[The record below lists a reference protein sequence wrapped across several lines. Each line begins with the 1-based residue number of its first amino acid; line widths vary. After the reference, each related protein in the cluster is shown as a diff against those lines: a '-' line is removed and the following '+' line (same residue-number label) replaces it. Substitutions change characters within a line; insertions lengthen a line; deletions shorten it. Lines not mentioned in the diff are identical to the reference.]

1 MPNEPRVRIPA
12 KPAFPPSIPSVR
24 GPARGPLGRRPALLS
39 ARRST
44 ARVPEPRGQEA
55 RGQGVGTTPE
65 RATAARSSASM
76 AVGTL
81 VSRILGLIKGVVLGI
96 AIADTTVA
104 DVFEG
109 SNYLPNI
116 IFLLVAGGVFN
127 AVLIPQIAKASRQP
141 DRGSEFI
148 SRLLTLG
155 VTGLLVLTVIVTA
168 LVVPIMGTLTS
179 FSGGQLKLAITF
191 GLFLLPQIFFYGLYS
206 LLGQI
211 LNAHNAFKVY
221 AWAPVVNNV
230 VAIAG
235 LLMFILV
242 AGSSRSHQH
251 TVDNWTMTQTLL
263 LAGTATL
270 GIVVQS
276 TVLVIPVKRLGLKL
290 RPKFGLRGTGLGATA
305 KIASWTMGTMVIG
318 QLSYLVVL
326 RVATIS
332 SGSKPDGAGGGG
344 SHIPGIYE
352 LNRATE
358 LYIMPHSIIA
368 LSIATVMF
376 TAMARA
382 AAAHDFTRLRSS
394 LSAALRTTGVATVFA
409 SIALIVLSGPLGM
422 LFGGNSEISGRQIA
436 IALAILAIGAPFF
449 SVYFILN
456 RVHYALEDARTPFL
470 IQCIVVATSVAMV
483 LASAALPPPLIIY
496 GLAVSYT
503 LNNFIGPFLSHHYLK
518 KRLGNYGGG
527 LILRAYMRFLAA
539 ALVAGVVGLV
549 ALRFFG
555 GSTPT
560 GFLWT
565 SITASLVTLAVVGS
579 AMAAV
584 YFVMLKVLRVR
595 ELDDVLAPLLSKVRS
610 RMTSNG

>member
-1 MPNEPRVRIPA
+1 MSNEPRVRIPA
-12 KPAFPPSIPSVR
+12 KPAFPPSNAPVR
-24 GPARGPLGRRPALLS
+24 GTAQATVRRITGVPSGRPPAGGAPQ
-39 ARRST
+39 RST
-44 ARVPEPRGQEA
+44 
-55 RGQGVGTTPE
+55 T
-65 RATAARSSASM
+65 ARSSASM

-81 VSRILGLIKGVVLGI
+81 ISRILGLVKGVVLGI

-155 VTGLLVLTVIVTA
+155 VTGLLALTVIVTA
-168 LVVPIMGTLTS
+168 LVAPIMEAFTS
-179 FSGGQLKLAITF
+179 FSGGQLRLAITF

-211 LNAHNAFKVY
+211 LNAHNAFRVY

-235 LLMFILV
+235 LLAFILV
-242 AGSSRSHQH
+242 AGSSRTHQH
-251 TVDNWTMTQTLL
+251 TVDNWTTTETLL

-276 TVLVIPVKRLGLKL
+276 AVLLIPVKRLGLEL
-290 RPKFGLRGTGLGATA
+290 RPRFGLRGTGLGLTA
-305 KIASWTMGTMVIG
+305 KIAGWTMGTMVIG

-332 SGSKPDGAGGGG
+332 AGSKPDGAASGAGG
-344 SHIPGIYE
+344 IPGIYE
-352 LNRATE
+352 FNRATE

-382 AAAHDFTRLRSS
+382 AAAHDFSGLRSS

-422 LFGGNSEISGRQIA
+422 LFGGNSQISGRQIA
-436 IALAILAIGAPFF
+436 ITLAILAIGAPFF

-456 RVHYALEDARTPFL
+456 RVLYALEDARTPFI

-483 LASAALPPPLIIY
+483 LGAAALPPRLIIY

-518 KRLGNYGGG
+518 RRLGNYGGG
-527 LILRAYMRFLAA
+527 RILQAYMRFLAA
-539 ALVAGVVGLV
+539 ALVAGVAGEL
-549 ALRFFG
+549 ALRVFG
-555 GSTPT
+555 SSSPD
-560 GFLWT
+560 GFMWT
-565 SITASLVTLAVVGS
+565 SITASFVTLAVVGPV
-579 AMAAV
+579 MAVV
-584 YFVMLKVLRVR
+584 YFLMLKVLRVH
-595 ELDDVLAPLLSKVRS
+595 EIDDVVGPILAKVRS
-610 RMTSNG
+610 RISPQG

>member
-1 MPNEPRVRIPA
+1 MSNEQRVRIPA
-12 KPAFPPSIPSVR
+12 KPAFPPSNA
-24 GPARGPLGRRPALLS
+24 PARGAAQATARRLLGRGPEGTPDGRDVETMPA
-39 ARRST
+39 REST
-44 ARVPEPRGQEA
+44 
-55 RGQGVGTTPE
+55 
-65 RATAARSSASM
+65 ARSSASM

-168 LVVPIMGTLTS
+168 LVVPIMGTFTS

-270 GIVVQS
+270 GILVQS
-276 TVLVIPVKRLGLKL
+276 AVLVIPVKRLGLKL
-290 RPKFGLRGTGLGATA
+290 RPRFGLRGTGLGATA
-305 KIASWTMGTMVIG
+305 KIAGWTMGTMVIG

-332 SGSKPDGAGGGG
+332 SGSKPDGAGGG

-352 LNRATE
+352 FNRATE

-382 AAAHDFTRLRSS
+382 AAARDFTGLRSS

-422 LFGGNSEISGRQIA
+422 LFGGNSELSGRQIA

-456 RVHYALEDARTPFL
+456 RVLYALEDARTPFV
-470 IQCIVVATSVAMV
+470 IQCVVVATSVAMV
-483 LASAALPPPLIIY
+483 LGASALPPRLIIY

-503 LNNFIGPFLSHHYLK
+503 LNNFVGPFLSHHYLK
-518 KRLGNYGGG
+518 RRLGNYGGG

-539 ALVAGVVGLV
+539 ALVAGVAGEA
-549 ALRFFG
+549 ALRVFG
-555 GSTPT
+555 SSSPT
-560 GFLWT
+560 GFMWT
-565 SITASLVTLAVVGS
+565 SISASLVTLTVVGS
-579 AMAAV
+579 VMAVV
-584 YFVMLKVLRVR
+584 YFLMLKVLRVR
-595 ELDDVLAPLLSKVRS
+595 ELDDVVGPLLSKVRS
-610 RMTSNG
+610 RIPSQR

>member
-1 MPNEPRVRIPA
+1 MSNEQRVRIPA
-12 KPAFPPSIPSVR
+12 KPAFPPSNA
-24 GPARGPLGRRPALLS
+24 PARGAAQAT
-39 ARRST
+39 ARRLLGGGPDGDAPGGRDVDTVPAREST
-44 ARVPEPRGQEA
+44 
-55 RGQGVGTTPE
+55 
-65 RATAARSSASM
+65 ARSSASM

-81 VSRILGLIKGVVLGI
+81 ISRILGLVKGVVLGI
-96 AIADTTVA
+96 AIAGTTVSQ
-104 DVFEG
+104 VFEG

-148 SRLLTLG
+148 SRLLTLC
-155 VTGLLVLTVIVTA
+155 VTGLLVLTVAVTA
-168 LVVPIMGTLTS
+168 LVVPIMGASTS

-221 AWAPVVNNV
+221 AWAPVANNV

-235 LLMFILV
+235 LLMFIVV

-251 TVDNWTMTQTLL
+251 TVDNWTTTETLL

-276 TVLVIPVKRLGLKL
+276 AVLVIPVKRLGLRL
-290 RPKFGLRGTGLGATA
+290 RPKFGLRGTGLGVTA
-305 KIASWTMGTMVIG
+305 RIAGWTMGTMVIG

-332 SGSKPDGAGGGG
+332 SGSKPDGAGDSG
-344 SHIPGIYE
+344 SAIPGIYE
-352 LNRATE
+352 FNRATE

-382 AAAHDFTRLRSS
+382 AAAHDFTGLRSS

-422 LFGGNSEISGRQIA
+422 LFGGNREFSGRQIA

-456 RVHYALEDARTPFL
+456 RVLYALEDARTPFI
-470 IQCIVVATSVAMV
+470 IQCIVVVTSVAMV
-483 LASAALPPPLIIY
+483 LGAAALPPRLIIY

-518 KRLGNYGGG
+518 RRLGNYGGG

-539 ALVAGVVGLV
+539 ALVAGVAGEL
-549 ALRFFG
+549 ALRAFG
-555 GSTPT
+555 SSSPT
-560 GFLWT
+560 GFMWT
-565 SITASLVTLAVVGS
+565 SISASLMTLVVVGPAMAVV
-579 AMAAV
+579 
-584 YFVMLKVLRVR
+584 YFLMLKVLRVR
-595 ELDDVLAPLLSKVRS
+595 ELDDVVGPLLSKVRARIPS
-610 RMTSNG
+610 QR